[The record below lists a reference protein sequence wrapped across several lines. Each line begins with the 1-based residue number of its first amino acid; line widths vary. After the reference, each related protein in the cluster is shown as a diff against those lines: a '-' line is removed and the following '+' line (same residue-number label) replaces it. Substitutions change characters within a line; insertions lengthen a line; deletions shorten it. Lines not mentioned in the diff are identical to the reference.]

1 MSIKLIATDMDGTF
15 LNSQKD
21 YNRERF
27 ADLYAEL
34 KKRDIKFV
42 VASGNQSFQ
51 LKSFFP
57 DISNEL
63 TFAAE
68 NGAHVISKEEAL
80 FAADMPRQA
89 FERALSILAA
99 DHQGEGIIC
108 GIKSAYILETA
119 PETFYNYTH
128 QYYHRLARVPD
139 LSAMFDQD
147 TIVKMAFNFPEHLV
161 DEKIEQLTEAL
172 QGVLFPVSTGEG
184 DIDILVPGV
193 TKASALADLGNL
205 WDIQPE
211 EMAAFGD
218 GGNDLEMLQFVGHGY
233 AMSNAIPSIKAIAD
247 HVIGN
252 NDEDSVLTQIEK
264 ILEAND

>member
-27 ADLYAEL
+27 ADLYTEL

-51 LKSFFP
+51 LNSFFP
-57 DISNEL
+57 DISDEL

-68 NGAHVISKEEAL
+68 NGAHVMSKGNAL
-80 FAADMPRQA
+80 FTADMPRQA
-89 FERALSILAA
+89 FEKALAILAA
-99 DHQGEGIIC
+99 DPQGEGIIC
-108 GIKSAYILETA
+108 GTKSAYILETA
-119 PETFYNYTH
+119 PEAFYTYTH
-128 QYYHRLARVPD
+128 QYYHRLASVPD

-147 TIVKMAFNFPEHLV
+147 TIVKMAFNFPEQLV

-172 QGVLFPVSTGEG
+172 QGLLFPVSTGEG

-205 WDIQPE
+205 WGIQPE

-233 AMSNAIPSIKAIAD
+233 AMRNAILKIKAVAD
-247 HVIGN
+247 HVIGS

>member
-1 MSIKLIATDMDGTF
+1 MAINF
-15 LNSQKD
+15 
-21 YNRERF
+21 
-27 ADLYAEL
+27 
-34 KKRDIKFV
+34 
-42 VASGNQSFQ
+42 FQ

-57 DISNEL
+57 DISDEL

-68 NGAHVISKEEAL
+68 NGAHIISRGKEL
-80 FAADMPRQA
+80 FAADMPRPA
-89 FERALSILAA
+89 FEKALAILAA

-108 GIKSAYILETA
+108 GKKSAYILETA

-139 LSAMFDQD
+139 LSAMFGKDK
-147 TIVKMAFNFPEHLV
+147 IVKMAFNFPEHLV
-161 DEKIEQLTEAL
+161 DEKIAQLTGAL

-211 EMAAFGD
+211 EMVAFGD

-247 HVIGN
+247 QVIDSN
-252 NDEDSVLTQIEK
+252 EEESVLTQIEK
-264 ILEAND
+264 ILATN

>member
-27 ADLYAEL
+27 ADLYTEL

-57 DISNEL
+57 DISDEL

-68 NGAHVISKEEAL
+68 NGAHVMSKGNAL

-89 FERALSILAA
+89 FEKALAILAA
-99 DHQGEGIIC
+99 DPQGEGIIC
-108 GIKSAYILETA
+108 GTKSAYILETA
-119 PETFYNYTH
+119 PEAFYTYTH
-128 QYYHRLARVPD
+128 QYYHRLASVPD

-147 TIVKMAFNFPEHLV
+147 TIVKMAFNFPEQLV

-172 QGVLFPVSTGEG
+172 QGLLFPVSTGEG

-205 WDIQPE
+205 WGIQPE

-233 AMSNAIPSIKAIAD
+233 AMRNAILKIKAVAD
-247 HVIGN
+247 HVIGS

>member
-27 ADLYAEL
+27 ADLYAEM

-57 DISNEL
+57 DISDEL

-68 NGAHVISKEEAL
+68 NGAHIISRGKEL
-80 FAADMPRQA
+80 FAADMPRPA
-89 FERALSILAA
+89 FEKALAILAA

-108 GIKSAYILETA
+108 GKKSAYILETA

-139 LSAMFDQD
+139 LSAMFEKD

-161 DEKIEQLTEAL
+161 DEKIAQLTGAL

-184 DIDILVPGV
+184 DIDILVPDI
-193 TKASALADLGNL
+193 TKASALAALGNL
-205 WDIQPE
+205 WNIQPE

-247 HVIGN
+247 QVIDSN
-252 NDEDSVLTQIEK
+252 EEESVLTQIEK
-264 ILEAND
+264 ILATN

>member
-1 MSIKLIATDMDGTF
+1 MSIKLIATNIDGTF

-57 DISNEL
+57 DISDEL

-68 NGAHVISKEEAL
+68 NGAHIISRGKEL
-80 FAADMPRQA
+80 FAADMPRPA
-89 FERALSILAA
+89 FEKALAILAA

-108 GIKSAYILETA
+108 GKKSAYILETA
-119 PETFYNYTH
+119 PETFCNYTH

-139 LSAMFDQD
+139 LSAMFEKD

-161 DEKIEQLTEAL
+161 DEKIAQLTGAL

-184 DIDILVPGV
+184 DIDILVPDI
-193 TKASALADLGNL
+193 TKASALAALGNL
-205 WDIQPE
+205 WNIQPE

-247 HVIGN
+247 QVIDSN
-252 NDEDSVLTQIEK
+252 EQESVLTQIEK
-264 ILEAND
+264 ILATN

>member
-27 ADLYAEL
+27 ADLYTEL

-51 LKSFFP
+51 LNSFFP
-57 DISNEL
+57 DISDEL

-68 NGAHVISKEEAL
+68 NGAHVMSKGNAL

-89 FERALSILAA
+89 FEKALAILAA
-99 DHQGEGIIC
+99 DPQGEGIIC
-108 GIKSAYILETA
+108 GTKSAYILETA
-119 PETFYNYTH
+119 PEAFYTYTH
-128 QYYHRLARVPD
+128 QYYHRLASVPD

-147 TIVKMAFNFPEHLV
+147 TIVKMAFNFPEQLV

-172 QGVLFPVSTGEG
+172 QGLLFPVSTGEG

-205 WDIQPE
+205 WGIQPE

-233 AMSNAIPSIKAIAD
+233 AMRNAILKIKAVAD
-247 HVIGN
+247 HVIGS

>member
-1 MSIKLIATDMDGTF
+1 MAINF
-15 LNSQKD
+15 
-21 YNRERF
+21 
-27 ADLYAEL
+27 
-34 KKRDIKFV
+34 
-42 VASGNQSFQ
+42 FQ

-57 DISNEL
+57 DISDEL

-68 NGAHVISKEEAL
+68 NGAHIISRGKEL
-80 FAADMPRQA
+80 FAADMPRPA
-89 FERALSILAA
+89 FEKALAILAA

-108 GIKSAYILETA
+108 GKKSAYILETA

-139 LSAMFDQD
+139 LSAMFEKD

-161 DEKIEQLTEAL
+161 DEKIAQLTGAL

-211 EMAAFGD
+211 EMVAFGD

-247 HVIGN
+247 QVIDSN
-252 NDEDSVLTQIEK
+252 EEESVLTQIEK
-264 ILEAND
+264 ILATN

>member
-1 MSIKLIATDMDGTF
+1 MNGTF

-27 ADLYAEL
+27 ADLYAEM

-57 DISNEL
+57 DISDEL

-68 NGAHVISKEEAL
+68 NGAHIISRGKEL
-80 FAADMPRQA
+80 FSADMPRPA
-89 FERALSILAA
+89 FEKALAILAA

-108 GIKSAYILETA
+108 GKKSAYILETA

-139 LSAMFDQD
+139 LSAMFEKD

-161 DEKIEQLTEAL
+161 DEKIAQLTGAL

-211 EMAAFGD
+211 EMVAFGD

-247 HVIGN
+247 QVIDSN
-252 NDEDSVLTQIEK
+252 EEESVLTQIEK
-264 ILEAND
+264 ILATN